1 MARVNLKLGTNN
13 GIVTNQISG
22 VILQPGDVIQFDV
35 PVGSR
40 VLADVTTTD
49 AVEIE
54 VGANPIPSSEIRAS
68 ALPDGTGF
76 LVTFANPGGGGIPPG
91 SGGTSP

>member
-1 MARVNLKLGTNN
+1 MATVNLKLGTNN
-13 GIVTNQISG
+13 GSITNQISS
-22 VILQPGDVIQFDV
+22 VILQPGDVIQFDA
-35 PVGSR
+35 PAGKR

-49 AVEIE
+49 AVAVQ

-68 ALPDGTGF
+68 ASPDGTGF

-91 SGGTSP
+91 GGGN